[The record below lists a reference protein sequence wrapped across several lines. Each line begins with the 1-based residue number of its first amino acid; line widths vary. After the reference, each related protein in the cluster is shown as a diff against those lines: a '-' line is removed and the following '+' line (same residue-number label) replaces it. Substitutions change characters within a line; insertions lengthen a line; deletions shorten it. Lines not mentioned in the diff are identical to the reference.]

1 LGEQEGKLK
10 LSLKRGEGKF
20 TPAKFKRKLVG
31 TLVKEVFIRKFSEAI
46 DQLAKGGRQ
55 DAL

>member
-1 LGEQEGKLK
+1 LK
-10 LSLKRGEGKF
+10 QGEGKF
-20 TPAKFKRKLVG
+20 TPEKFKKKLVG

-46 DQLAKGGRQ
+46 DQLAKAGRQ